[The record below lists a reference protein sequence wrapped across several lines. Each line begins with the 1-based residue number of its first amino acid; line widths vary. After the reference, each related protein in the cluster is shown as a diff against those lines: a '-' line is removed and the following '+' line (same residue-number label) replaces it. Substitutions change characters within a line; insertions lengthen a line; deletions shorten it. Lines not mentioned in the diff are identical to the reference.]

1 MQLSSDFILPALMK
15 MGTWV
20 TTESCHAQGEWAM
33 CLNGWKEKGELY
45 TNTFF
50 LVNFRLNRIEIFG
63 KIEHFFIF

>member
-50 LVNFRLNRIEIFG
+50 LV
-63 KIEHFFIF
+63 KYKT